1 MGGQIMIYEVEAIS
15 TGKIEDLNYSSKR
28 PMRSA
33 LNKTPFSGSMWLSL
47 TGFTQDEQE
56 YKDHGGP
63 DKAVCLFSKSN
74 YQMWQDDVVELPT
87 YAMFGENLTVAN
99 LDEREAYFGNQYQL
113 GDAIIEISEIRE
125 PCWKIQAKYQI
136 PDLVKRMSTSGKTG
150 FYFRVIQE
158 GYVSCDDHLK
168 LIKTADKDTQLSVYE
183 LNDVYY
189 NDRKNA
195 SRLSYA
201 LQNPYLTSKRK
212 EKLQRLLTR
221 AQ

>member
-1 MGGQIMIYEVEAIS
+1 MIYEVEAIS

-33 LNKTPFSGSMWLSL
+33 LNKTPFRGSMWLSL

>member
-1 MGGQIMIYEVEAIS
+1 MIYEVEAIS

-74 YQMWQDDVVELPT
+74 YKMWQDDVVELPT

-99 LDEREAYFGNQYQL
+99 LDESEAYFGNQYQL
-113 GDAIIEISEIRE
+113 GDAIIEVSEIRE

-150 FYFRVIQE
+150 FYFRVIKE

>member
-1 MGGQIMIYEVEAIS
+1 MIYEVEAIS

-33 LNKTPFSGSMWLSL
+33 LNKVPFTGSMWLSL

-74 YQMWQDDVVELPT
+74 YAMWQDDVVELPT

-136 PDLVKRMSTSGKTG
+136 PDLVKRMSTTGKTG

-158 GYVSCDDHLK
+158 GNVSDNDHLK
-168 LIKTADKDTQLSVYE
+168 LIKTAEKDTQLSVYE
-183 LNDVYY
+183 LNDIYY

-201 LQNPYLTSKRK
+201 LQNPYLTNKRK

>member
-1 MGGQIMIYEVEAIS
+1 MIYEVEAIS

-33 LNKTPFSGSMWLSL
+33 LNKTPFRGSMWLSL

-74 YQMWQDDVVELPT
+74 YQMWQDDVAELPT

>member
-1 MGGQIMIYEVEAIS
+1 MYEVEAIS

-74 YQMWQDDVVELPT
+74 YKMWQDDVVELPT

-113 GDAIIEISEIRE
+113 GDAIIEVSEIRE

-150 FYFRVIQE
+150 FYFRVIKE

>member
-1 MGGQIMIYEVEAIS
+1 MIYEVEAIS

-33 LNKTPFSGSMWLSL
+33 LNKVPFTGSMWLSL

-74 YQMWQDDVVELPT
+74 YAMWQDDVVELPT

-136 PDLVKRMSTSGKTG
+136 PDLVKRMSTTGKTG

-158 GYVSCDDHLK
+158 GNVSDNDHLK
-168 LIKTADKDTQLSVYE
+168 LIKTAEKDTQLSVYE

-201 LQNPYLTSKRK
+201 LQNPYLTNKRK

>member
-1 MGGQIMIYEVEAIS
+1 MIYEVEAIS

-33 LNKTPFSGSMWLSL
+33 LNKVPFTGSMWLSL

-74 YQMWQDDVVELPT
+74 YAMWQDDVVELPT

-99 LDEREAYFGNQYQL
+99 LDEREAYFGNQYKL

-136 PDLVKRMSTSGKTG
+136 PDLVKRMSTTGKTG
-150 FYFRVIQE
+150 FYFRVIKE
-158 GYVSCDDHLK
+158 GNVSDNDHLK
-168 LIKTADKDTQLSVYE
+168 LIKTAEKDTQLSVYE
-183 LNDVYY
+183 LNDIYY

-201 LQNPYLTSKRK
+201 LQNPYLTNKRK

>member
-1 MGGQIMIYEVEAIS
+1 MIYEVEAIS

-33 LNKTPFSGSMWLSL
+33 LNKVPFTGSMWLSL

-74 YQMWQDDVVELPT
+74 YAMWQDDVVELPT
-87 YAMFGENLTVAN
+87 YAMFGENLTVSN

-136 PDLVKRMSTSGKTG
+136 PDLVKRMSTTGKTG
-150 FYFRVIQE
+150 FYFRVIKE
-158 GYVSCDDHLK
+158 GNVSDNDHLK
-168 LIKTADKDTQLSVYE
+168 LIKTAEKDTQLSVYE
-183 LNDVYY
+183 LNDIYY

-201 LQNPYLTSKRK
+201 LQNPYLTNKRK

>member
-1 MGGQIMIYEVEAIS
+1 MIYEVEAIS

-33 LNKTPFSGSMWLSL
+33 LNKVPFTGSMRLSL

-74 YQMWQDDVVELPT
+74 YAMWQDDVVELPT

-113 GDAIIEISEIRE
+113 SDAIIEISEIRE

-136 PDLVKRMSTSGKTG
+136 PDLVKRMSTTGKTG
-150 FYFRVIQE
+150 FYFRVIKE
-158 GYVSCDDHLK
+158 GNVSDNDHLK
-168 LIKTADKDTQLSVYE
+168 LIKTAEKDTQLSVYE
-183 LNDVYY
+183 LNDIYY

-201 LQNPYLTSKRK
+201 LQNPYLTNKRK

>member
-1 MGGQIMIYEVEAIS
+1 MIYEVEAIS

-33 LNKTPFSGSMWLSL
+33 LNKVPFTGSMWLSL

-74 YQMWQDDVVELPT
+74 YAMWQDDVVELPT

-136 PDLVKRMSTSGKTG
+136 PDLVKRMSATGKTG
-150 FYFRVIQE
+150 FYFRVIKE
-158 GYVSCDDHLK
+158 GNVSDNDHLK
-168 LIKTADKDTQLSVYE
+168 LIKTAEKDTQLSVYE
-183 LNDVYY
+183 LNDIYY

-201 LQNPYLTSKRK
+201 LQNPYLTNKRK

>member
-1 MGGQIMIYEVEAIS
+1 MIYEVEAIS

-33 LNKTPFSGSMWLSL
+33 LNKTPFRGSMWLSL

-74 YQMWQDDVVELPT
+74 YQMWQDDVAELPT

-168 LIKTADKDTQLSVYE
+168 LIKTADEDTQLSVYE

-221 AQ
+221 AE

>member
-1 MGGQIMIYEVEAIS
+1 MIYEVEAIS

-33 LNKTPFSGSMWLSL
+33 LNKVPFTGSMRLSL

-74 YQMWQDDVVELPT
+74 YAMWQDDVVELPT

-136 PDLVKRMSTSGKTG
+136 PDLVKRMSTTGKTG
-150 FYFRVIQE
+150 FYFRVIKE
-158 GYVSCDDHLK
+158 GNVSDNDHLK
-168 LIKTADKDTQLSVYE
+168 LIKTAEKDTQLSVYE
-183 LNDVYY
+183 LNDIYY

-201 LQNPYLTSKRK
+201 LQNPYLTNKRK

>member
-1 MGGQIMIYEVEAIS
+1 MIYEVEAIS

-33 LNKTPFSGSMWLSL
+33 LNKVPFTGSMWLSL

-74 YQMWQDDVVELPT
+74 YAMWQDDVVELPT

-136 PDLVKRMSTSGKTG
+136 PDLVKRMSTTGKTG
-150 FYFRVIQE
+150 FYFRVIKE
-158 GYVSCDDHLK
+158 GNVSDNDHLK
-168 LIKTADKDTQLSVYE
+168 LIKTAEKDTQLSVYE
-183 LNDVYY
+183 LNDIYY

-201 LQNPYLTSKRK
+201 LQNPYLTNKRK

>member
-1 MGGQIMIYEVEAIS
+1 MIYEVEAIS

-74 YQMWQDDVVELPT
+74 YKMWQDDLVELPT

-113 GDAIIEISEIRE
+113 GDAIIEVSEIRE

-150 FYFRVIQE
+150 FYFRVIKE

>member
-1 MGGQIMIYEVEAIS
+1 MYEVEAIS

>member
-1 MGGQIMIYEVEAIS
+1 MIYEVEAIS

-195 SRLSYA
+195 SRLNYA

>member
-1 MGGQIMIYEVEAIS
+1 MIYEVEAIS

-74 YQMWQDDVVELPT
+74 YQMWQDDVAELPT

-168 LIKTADKDTQLSVYE
+168 LIKTADEDTQLSVYE

-221 AQ
+221 AE

>member
-1 MGGQIMIYEVEAIS
+1 MIYEVEAIS

-74 YQMWQDDVVELPT
+74 YKMWQDDLVELPT

-113 GDAIIEISEIRE
+113 GDAIIEVSEIRE

-150 FYFRVIQE
+150 FYFRVIKE

-183 LNDVYY
+183 NIKITL
-189 NDRKNA
+189 
-195 SRLSYA
+195 
-201 LQNPYLTSKRK
+201 PT
-212 EKLQRLLTR
+212 
-221 AQ
+221 

>member
-1 MGGQIMIYEVEAIS
+1 MIYEVEAIS

-195 SRLSYA
+195 SRLGYA

>member
-1 MGGQIMIYEVEAIS
+1 MIYEVEAIS

-33 LNKTPFSGSMWLSL
+33 LNKVPFTGSMRLSL

-74 YQMWQDDVVELPT
+74 YAMWQDDVVELPT

-136 PDLVKRMSTSGKTG
+136 PDLVKRMSTTGKTG
-150 FYFRVIQE
+150 FYFRVIKE
-158 GYVSCDDHLK
+158 GNVSDNDHLK
-168 LIKTADKDTQLSVYE
+168 LIKTAEKDTQLSVYE
-183 LNDVYY
+183 LNDIYY
-189 NDRKNA
+189 NDRKNG

-201 LQNPYLTSKRK
+201 LQNPYLTNKRK